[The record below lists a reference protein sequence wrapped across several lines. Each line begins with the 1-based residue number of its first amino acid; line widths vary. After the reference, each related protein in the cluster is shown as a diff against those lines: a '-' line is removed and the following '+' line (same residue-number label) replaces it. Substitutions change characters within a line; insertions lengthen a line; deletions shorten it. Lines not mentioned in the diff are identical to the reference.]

1 MTRSHKLKFK
11 IWNVSTCSI
20 TTPTDDNNNTTDNIE
35 YNNNNNTDNT
45 KYNNNN
51 RTEQQLL

>member
-1 MTRSHKLKFK
+1 MTRSHKFK